1 MAEPARDSGDR
12 LPWLTEVPRSAPP
25 PETAKRRV
33 RLPLLVFL
41 LGALFALIAVGSFW
55 LGSRPSSS
63 VDVVGRE
70 AERPGMTAQV
80 DTSAQA
86 EAQAREAAAAP
97 VEGDAEAAP
106 SQAQGAAPAVVP
118 RVTPAQVGQ
127 QRARPVRQAAAP
139 ARRAP
144 PRRRTVSRQAPAPV
158 VLQPVVRGRIIQT
171 GAFVSRQEAE
181 LAWQAMVRRWPYLGT
196 KPRLIS
202 PLEVRSTDGRVTQ
215 MFRVQLA
222 TASQA
227 QSVVI
232 CQRLAAA
239 KQSCVVVY

>member
-1 MAEPARDSGDR
+1 MAEPAQHSGDR

-25 PETAKRRV
+25 PQTAKRKK
-33 RLPLLVFL
+33 LPLLAFL
-41 LGALFALIAVGSFW
+41 LGALFALIAVGFFW
-55 LGSRPSSS
+55 LGSRPSIS
-63 VDVVGRE
+63 VDVVDQQP
-70 AERPGMTAQV
+70 ERPGMTAQV

-86 EAQAREAAAAP
+86 EAQAREAAAIP
-97 VEGDAEAAP
+97 DEGSTELAS
-106 SQAQGAAPAVVP
+106 SQVRSAVPAVAP
-118 RVTPAQVGQ
+118 RPKPAQVERR
-127 QRARPVRQAAAP
+127 RAKPVRQAAALP
-139 ARRAP
+139 RRVPVRRRA
-144 PRRRTVSRQAPAPV
+144 VNGQAAAPV
-158 VLQPVVRGRIIQT
+158 ALQPVVRGRIIQT
-171 GAFVSRQEAE
+171 GAYASRQEAE
-181 LAWQAMVRRWPYLGT
+181 SAWRALVRRWPYLGT

-202 PLEVRSTDGRVTQ
+202 PLEVRSTDGRATQ